1 MIKLVVTDIDDTLI
15 AVGRPHATE
24 HAIASIHALQDAG
37 VEFSVVT
44 GRRMSAIQKLFDY
57 DEACYQ
63 TAITSN
69 GQRIYVDGECIHTQ
83 YLNHDALARAAEVIK
98 NFEGYAIG
106 LYKGHE
112 VELVATTA
120 EEVEKYGLAFWNKAH
135 LVDGVSDH
143 KYYKANVRVGHG
155 PGVASRAEVR
165 TAIARACPEF
175 NLFYPGPNYID
186 LLPAGWGKDSAVCLL
201 AGSLGLEFEEVAA
214 FGDEEND
221 LNMLYSVPNSVAVA
235 NAVPSVR
242 RDARWHIGASA
253 DDAVAD
259 AFFDIAQAAREGRM
273 PSFMSEDL
281 ASEAPLVAPR
291 G

>member
-24 HAIASIHALQDAG
+24 HAISAIHELQAAG

-44 GRRMSAIQKLFDY
+44 GRRMSAIRKLFCD
-57 DEACYQ
+57 DEACFR

-83 YLNHDALARAAEVIK
+83 YLDHDALVRAAEVVSS
-98 NFEGYAIG
+98 FEGYAIG
-106 LYKGHE
+106 LYKGHQ
-112 VELVATTA
+112 VELVATSQ
-120 EEVEKYGLAFWNKAH
+120 EEVDRYGLAFWNDAH
-135 LVDGVSDH
+135 VVDGVSDH
-143 KYYKANVRVGHG
+143 QYYKANVRVGHG

-165 TAIARACPEF
+165 TAIARACPQF
-175 NLFYPGPNYID
+175 DLVYPGPNYID
-186 LLPAGWGKDSAVCLL
+186 LLPGGWGKDSAVCLL
-201 AGSLGLEFEEVAA
+201 AAHLGLEFEEVAA

-235 NAVPSVR
+235 NAVPAVR

-259 AFFDIAQAAREGRM
+259 ALLEIAAAAREGRM
-273 PSFMSEDL
+273 PSFMSPQLEI
-281 ASEAPLVAPR
+281 EAPFQQPR